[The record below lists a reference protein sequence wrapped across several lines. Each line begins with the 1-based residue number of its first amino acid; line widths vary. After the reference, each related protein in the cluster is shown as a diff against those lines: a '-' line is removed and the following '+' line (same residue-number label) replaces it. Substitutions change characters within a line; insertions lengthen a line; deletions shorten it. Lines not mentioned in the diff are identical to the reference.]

1 MRKRS
6 IHLYDKD
13 SIIEALERHG
23 YIQSDIQRSRVAGD
37 LLQFGLL
44 ILIAEKLDGIK
55 EKDKVED

>member
-1 MRKRS
+1 M
-6 IHLYDKD
+6 YDKD